1 MHIIQSQQ
9 DSNTDSEDKED
20 WIAVGGHSQTTNIVG
35 ATSTQKAFMILFQYI
50 AGLRWA
56 YYDVTS
62 TFASIN
68 QVRFAAN
75 GLEIVYLTTSPMH
88 LLIFDTLS
96 GRLKSAFKFPN
107 KYDNTNFGLETR
119 LQSSCGIFLAYQTF
133 NGDQPRNLIV
143 MEFNQTSQQTLWAL
157 NIGSYHAQTQLK
169 DMAFTGTISD
179 YERLYIAGKNSGT
192 HNMIASIDTSN
203 SGTSDIE
210 TFKRIYIQKTQNY
223 DIKFIS
229 VYVRT
234 LAICGDSSDTSNPLG
249 HQKSYAAYGIV
260 TQSTDVL
267 TYTKDYVFDFTS
279 VGTSGTA
286 SIGYCGGVFTD
297 SKNMYVMIVTDKLS
311 SYTGKQMACIY
322 KKDIATT
329 TNNQL
334 KAISLTTQTSATIIS
349 HSFQVKSENN
359 ARTFFF
365 AGSVNKLGSSVSIT
379 DRTSFIQKLQ
389 ISSTTTTFTCID
401 NISPDPTI
409 SDLLTSEGL
418 DNSFIGTTESTGL
431 WFDSTSDTISGGTQR
446 IKTFVQNTY
455 DTCLASLSQYVIVG
469 ATPDDGIY
477 YIGQSAKFYTFETFQ
492 MVLGSQLCTDVLFT
506 FYAEQQSGEALP
518 SFIQIDQ
525 INRIF
530 RVQTV
535 DSQDADIYYIK
546 ITGYSSV
553 GQSAIIYWKLYVKQ
567 NTPPRLEKPLNN
579 VKLYYDENKRI
590 QLPKFLT
597 DTGASVYIS
606 ITLHDKLYLPSWIDY
621 DSDER
626 QIQIFP
632 NNIQQIG
639 EYQIDVVLT
648 ESIAFLTSTFTFTA
662 YVIDKIYN
670 ITDSD
675 KIAYYDT
682 SVKVTNSG
690 IAYITFSTKIANFAN
705 LTLSDKL
712 MTLRIVGDA
721 QFEDDDQIDDG
732 VASPYQF
739 DYQFLS
745 FNSTTIKVQLSFD
758 NPSQISLFQEPDYLQ
773 VQFRDN
779 KTFFG
784 QKFEII
790 RNTSMIVKGAIPRLI
805 EYNGDQYNSAE
816 LIGKFTIWILFGLI
830 IVNLVAWYFLNT
842 KMTHMLRLIL
852 VLQIF
857 EYSPLLKLNLPSM
870 ALKGLHEITYTCFQF
885 IKNRTIYANLF
896 DDKDMTPFNYR
907 YLNQS
912 IQSQNF
918 LTNFGDILL
927 ISILL
932 GFCFIIVN
940 TIGRAFQNNFK
951 ITNFFNKSRLVLN
964 QNLIFQFMQLTYLPI
979 ILLSTKTLVE
989 YDDTSKYQV
998 VVSHLKEQD
1007 FFQKYSALYINL
1019 NCDNK
1024 MTVIAHQIW
1033 FIRATL
1039 FAYIIVFMESYP
1051 KIQVSLLFSMCTLMQ
1066 LYYMIYQPYKL
1077 AINNIIHTLNETAIL
1092 INAVFYY
1099 FFTDMTMKIGAKIVV
1114 GWCLLW
1120 IYVVVIGLNAAYIMY
1135 LIVKN
1140 YRIKKGYIID
1150 DELFTDKNSMNKENE
1165 DDQVKS
1171 FEEKEASKTGIEDL
1185 KKIKP
1190 QKSPKKMKGKGQFE
1204 DNVIKVAD
1212 IFNENQSKNSSKKL
1226 TGSFKIDSN
1235 HYGSLKLD
1243 ESRISETNSNQQDKD
1258 RIRKQYEDSDVV
1270 FEDVKM
1276 NLRNSKNYEQ
1286 SQMEQSQQENKQDI
1300 FGVTLTKVEQRNS
1313 INYNEQITTNPQPTK
1328 KTLIRPQMTQK
1339 FDRYIHSNRSNDNQ
1353 NLDQDEQT
1361 NQPIQFDIGNQ
1372 LNDNPYQDR
1381 IQDDSKSK
1389 IKANPRTVKIK
1400 GNASQPSMFL

>member
-1 MHIIQSQQ
+1 MFYSIMHTIITRNFLLIAVLAVMIPQQIIFINCNSKTSEIHNTPPSADIQDPFSHIVQQSQLSNNLDKAPSSQDSNSQEHFLIQQIFQSNFRQEKFHGKNTQDQALLSRLLQTYTTTGECYNNQKIYPIHFGDSPNEHISALHIIQSQQ

-62 TFASIN
+62 TFTSIN
-68 QVRFAAN
+68 QVKFAAN

-107 KYDNTNFGLETR
+107 KYENTNFGLETR
-119 LQSSCGIFLAYQTF
+119 LQSSSGIFLAYQTF

-179 YERLYIAGKNSGT
+179 YERLYITGKNSGT

-210 TFKRIYIQKTQNY
+210 TFKRIYIQKTSSY

-279 VGTSGTA
+279 VGVSGTA
-286 SIGYCGGVFTD
+286 SVGYCGGVFTD

-311 SYTGKQMACIY
+311 SYTGKQMAYIY

-334 KAISLTTQTSATIIS
+334 KAISLTSQTSATIIS

-409 SDLLTSEGL
+409 SDLLTSEGQ

-431 WFDSTSDTISGGTQR
+431 WFDSTSDMISGGTQVNLTKITGTSDQNLKTFQLQR

-805 EYNGDQYNSAE
+805 EYNGKFLEKETLKNLEQWNI
-816 LIGKFTIWILFGLI
+816 LILIQDINLILF
-830 IVNLVAWYFLNT
+830 
-842 KMTHMLRLIL
+842 
-852 VLQIF
+852 
-857 EYSPLLKLNLPSM
+857 
-870 ALKGLHEITYTCFQF
+870 FQV
-885 IKNRTIYANLF
+885 I
-896 DDKDMTPFNYR
+896 
-907 YLNQS
+907 
-912 IQSQNF
+912 
-918 LTNFGDILL
+918 
-927 ISILL
+927 
-932 GFCFIIVN
+932 N
-940 TIGRAFQNNFK
+940 TIQQN
-951 ITNFFNKSRLVLN
+951 
-964 QNLIFQFMQLTYLPI
+964 QQ
-979 ILLSTKTLVE
+979 E
-989 YDDTSKYQV
+989 
-998 VVSHLKEQD
+998 
-1007 FFQKYSALYINL
+1007 
-1019 NCDNK
+1019 
-1024 MTVIAHQIW
+1024 
-1033 FIRATL
+1033 
-1039 FAYIIVFMESYP
+1039 
-1051 KIQVSLLFSMCTLMQ
+1051 SLLFGFYLGQQQS
-1066 LYYMIYQPYKL
+1066 
-1077 AINNIIHTLNETAIL
+1077 IL
-1092 INAVFYY
+1092 WLGIFC
-1099 FFTDMTMKIGAKIVV
+1099 KS
-1114 GWCLLW
+1114 
-1120 IYVVVIGLNAAYIMY
+1120 
-1135 LIVKN
+1135 LIFSF
-1140 YRIKKGYIID
+1140 
-1150 DELFTDKNSMNKENE
+1150 LFK
-1165 DDQVKS
+1165 
-1171 FEEKEASKTGIEDL
+1171 
-1185 KKIKP
+1185 
-1190 QKSPKKMKGKGQFE
+1190 
-1204 DNVIKVAD
+1204 
-1212 IFNENQSKNSSKKL
+1212 
-1226 TGSFKIDSN
+1226 
-1235 HYGSLKLD
+1235 
-1243 ESRISETNSNQQDKD
+1243 
-1258 RIRKQYEDSDVV
+1258 
-1270 FEDVKM
+1270 
-1276 NLRNSKNYEQ
+1276 
-1286 SQMEQSQQENKQDI
+1286 
-1300 FGVTLTKVEQRNS
+1300 
-1313 INYNEQITTNPQPTK
+1313 
-1328 KTLIRPQMTQK
+1328 
-1339 FDRYIHSNRSNDNQ
+1339 
-1353 NLDQDEQT
+1353 
-1361 NQPIQFDIGNQ
+1361 
-1372 LNDNPYQDR
+1372 
-1381 IQDDSKSK
+1381 
-1389 IKANPRTVKIK
+1389 
-1400 GNASQPSMFL
+1400 